1 MKKTDKHGNILAVGD
16 TLRNRKGEEAKIE
29 NISGVA
35 MLVHRDENREIKQTI
50 ILSKVDLTQ
59 MEKVNIKRNENV

>member
-1 MKKTDKHGNILAVGD
+1 MTKTDKHGNILKVGD
-16 TLRNRKGEEAKIE
+16 TLRNRKGGEAKIE

-50 ILSKVDLTQ
+50 VFSKVDLTQ
-59 MEKVNIKRNENV
+59 MEKVNV